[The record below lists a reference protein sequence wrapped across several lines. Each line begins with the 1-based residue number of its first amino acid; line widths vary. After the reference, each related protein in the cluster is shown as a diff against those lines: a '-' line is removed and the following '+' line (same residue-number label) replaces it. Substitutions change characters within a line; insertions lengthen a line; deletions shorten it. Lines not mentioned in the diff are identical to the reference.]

1 MVAGLGP
8 KVVTTVEAPALVSV
22 MVFVPGLG
30 WVYVNVSDSGPAA
43 TLVTVTCG
51 QVVVKVPV
59 GLLALIVPVPF
70 GVPSQSLNTVK
81 EYVAPAA
88 SPPKV
93 KGLVVSW
100 VVTGLPAVGEVCVYV
115 IKYVPVAP
123 VALGV

>member
-51 QVVVKVPV
+51 QVVVKLP
-59 GLLALIVPVPF
+59 
-70 GVPSQSLNTVK
+70 
-81 EYVAPAA
+81 
-88 SPPKV
+88 
-93 KGLVVSW
+93 
-100 VVTGLPAVGEVCVYV
+100 VTGELKLLLPQLVLIE
-115 IKYVPVAP
+115 KE
-123 VALGV
+123 